1 MTIYPPIFTFDDN
14 DSFWGIFFP
23 VILWQQRKTC
33 FRKVLILRSHHK
45 KCITSIAENTREHE
59 LLYYVLKKKL
69 YFRSRKESL
78 AWLFTFVW
86 IWTRNGIHGKT
97 LVAFTPQMVRLMPW
111 PFAWLGIWNQSLLLF
126 IFQVQIRRLF
136 FHMILSHHGLIIGL
150 HDLQLLTKFSPHLEK
165 RKHSLKLVFYRT
177 EKTSKCDTFRWH
189 PLVHSVWKSLK
200 MSHMIFPI
208 WHFSPIFVLWKVTCL
223 VTLFDRKL
231 QVFKNSPNWPFWHFW
246 LIFVHS

>member
-1 MTIYPPIFTFDDN
+1 MHHVN
-14 DSFWGIFFP
+14 S
-23 VILWQQRKTC
+23 RKC
-33 FRKVLILRSHHK
+33 VYKLRMH
-45 KCITSIAENTREHE
+45 CTRTWITMF
-59 LLYYVLKKKL
+59 LKKL

-150 HDLQLLTKFSPHLEK
+150 HDLHLLTKFSPHLEK
-165 RKHSLKLVFYRT
+165 KKHSLKLVFLSNR
-177 EKTSKCDTFRWH
+177 KNF
-189 PLVHSVWKSLK
+189 K
-200 MSHMIFPI
+200 MR
-208 WHFSPIFVLWKVTCL
+208 HFSVTSPCTQCL
-223 VTLFDRKL
+223 KITQNVA
-231 QVFKNSPNWPFWHFW
+231 
-246 LIFVHS
+246 

>member
-1 MTIYPPIFTFDDN
+1 MHHVN
-14 DSFWGIFFP
+14 S
-23 VILWQQRKTC
+23 RKC
-33 FRKVLILRSHHK
+33 VYKLRMH
-45 KCITSIAENTREHE
+45 CTRTWITMF
-59 LLYYVLKKKL
+59 LKKL

-165 RKHSLKLVFYRT
+165 KKHSLKLVFYRT
-177 EKTSKCDTFRWH
+177 EKTKDQTSKCDTFRWH

-208 WHFSPIFVLWKVTCL
+208 WHFSPIFVLWKVTYL